1 MEQSVGNDQ
10 GQSGTLAASAASG
23 AWPDAGKT
31 RTVWIT
37 GAGSG
42 VGRAVAQ
49 SAAAGGARVAL
60 TGRRADALAETA
72 SLVQNQGAEALELVC
87 DATRPDELAAAY
99 SALRSAWG
107 TPTDLVLSAGL
118 NAPKRYWRDQSMS
131 EFEAIVSTNLTATA
145 ATVDLVLPD
154 LRAAGGGVVVFVSS
168 VSGWQFSPDA
178 GVAYSASK
186 TAVGS
191 LAAHLNFQENRH
203 GIRAC
208 AVCPGDID
216 SDFLSL
222 RPVVPGEG
230 DREQMLSPAD
240 VARTVQFVLD
250 SPPHVC
256 INELVV
262 TPTKKQG

>member
-1 MEQSVGNDQ
+1 MQPAVHR
-10 GQSGTLAASAASG
+10 SGTPAQER
-23 AWPDAGKT
+23 DT

-49 SAAAGGARVAL
+49 SAAAAGARVAL
-60 TGRRADALAETA
+60 TGRRRDALSETA
-72 SLVQNQGAEALELVC
+72 ALVRRAGGVALEVAC
-87 DATRPDELAAAY
+87 DTTKVDELKDAY
-99 SALRSAWG
+99 HSLRSHWG
-107 TPTDLVLSAGL
+107 PPSDLVLSAGL
-118 NAPKRYWRDQSMS
+118 NAPQRYWRDQSMAD
-131 EFEAIVSTNLTATA
+131 FRAIVDTNLTSA
-145 ATVDLVLPD
+145 AAVVHLALPD
-154 LRAAGGGVVVFVSS
+154 LRVAGGGVVVFVSS
-168 VSGWQFSPDA
+168 ASGWQFAPDA

-186 TAVGS
+186 VAVGS
-191 LAAHLNFQENRH
+191 LSAHLNAQENRN

-208 AVCPGDID
+208 VVCPGDID

-222 RPVVPGEG
+222 RPVVPRDS
-230 DREQMLSPAD
+230 DREQMLSPTD

-262 TPTKKQG
+262 TPTKKGT

>member
-1 MEQSVGNDQ
+1 VEPAPDRAE
-10 GQSGTLAASAASG
+10 TAAPPHDGRS
-23 AWPDAGKT
+23 
-31 RTVWIT
+31 VWIT

-42 VGRAVAQ
+42 VGRAVAL
-49 SAAAGGARVAL
+49 SAAAAGARVIL
-60 TGRRADALAETA
+60 TGRRPAALAETA
-72 SLVQNQGAEALELVC
+72 ALVREAGGFSLELVC
-87 DATRPDELAAAY
+87 DTTQAD
-99 SALRSAWG
+99 ALQETYDSLRDRWG
-107 TPTDLVLSAGL
+107 APTDLVLSAGL
-118 NAPKRYWRDQSMS
+118 NAPQRYWRDQSMA
-131 EFEAIVSTNLTATA
+131 EFRAIVDTNLTAA
-145 ATVDLVLPD
+145 AAVVHLALPD
-154 LRAAGGGVVVFVSS
+154 LRAAGGGVVVFLSS

-191 LAAHLNFQENRH
+191 LSAHLNAQENRH

-222 RPVVPGEG
+222 RPVVPGSG
-230 DREQMLSPAD
+230 DREQMLSAAD

-250 SPPHVC
+250 SPPGVC